1 MMLFAHLYE
10 NVSRFSRYLYAS
22 VYMHHTKD
30 SFHMLTAG
38 PVDEHHEETVAVF
51 QVVDCEDWAMLVGV
65 GARL

>member
-1 MMLFAHLYE
+1 MLFAHLYE

-51 QVVDCEDWAMLVGV
+51 QVVDCED
-65 GARL
+65 